1 MNNTCRIC
9 LTGKIK
15 NLLDFGKQPI
25 VHHLKTTKDESPKLY
40 PFELGFCNS
49 CAFLQIIN
57 PIPPEILYKNYFTV
71 SSWKNQPHTNR
82 LLEVMGAIANLNDT
96 SSVLEIGCNDGSFME
111 LLLER
116 GVHEPIGI
124 EPTKDAFEIAIKKG
138 LSVKNR
144 FFDANL
150 ADELG
155 EKQFDIIVTRQ
166 VLEHIFNL
174 QEFICSIRSVLK
186 DEGTLVIEIPDSS
199 WNLEQLDYALWEEHV
214 NYFTISTLNK
224 LLVENGFRIIHKET
238 TLFSGKALTVF
249 AEKNERCSMPS
260 AAEKE
265 FEIIQKFK
273 KNFLPLK
280 ERFHEFLSSKEQVFL
295 YGCGARS
302 SSFLH
307 FMELENVISI
317 VDDQV
322 EKQGFYLPKSNIPIV
337 SWCDEYKDAF
347 FLLGVNTENEM
358 KVVKR
363 RQFKFEQYCS
373 ILPPS
378 KNIPVFWKR
387 MIDA

>member
-1 MNNTCRIC
+1 MFSTAISF
-9 LTGKIK
+9 LD
-15 NLLDFGKQPI
+15 NLD
-25 VHHLKTTKDESPKLY
+25 
-40 PFELGFCNS
+40 
-49 CAFLQIIN
+49 
-57 PIPPEILYKNYFTV
+57 
-71 SSWKNQPHTNR
+71 
-82 LLEVMGAIANLNDT
+82 
-96 SSVLEIGCNDGSFME
+96 
-111 LLLER
+111 
-116 GVHEPIGI
+116 
-124 EPTKDAFEIAIKKG
+124 
-138 LSVKNR
+138 KNR

-249 AEKNERCSMPS
+249 AEKNERYSMPS
-260 AAEKE
+260 AVEKE